1 MLCASGA
8 VRISRGQL
16 SAELDSVQVQSVGRN
31 LSFSLDCAA
40 RTGGEISF
48 SADHPQIL
56 TDMSAEELENL
67 LAEIEGNARQ
77 RILGLLQSNPAPLP
91 PLF

>member
-1 MLCASGA
+1 MQSA
-8 VRISRGQL
+8 GQ
-16 SAELDSVQVQSVGRN
+16 N

-40 RTGGEISF
+40 RTGGEIAF

-67 LAEIEGNARQ
+67 LAEIEGNAKQ
-77 RILGLLQSNPAPLP
+77 LILGLLQSNPALLS